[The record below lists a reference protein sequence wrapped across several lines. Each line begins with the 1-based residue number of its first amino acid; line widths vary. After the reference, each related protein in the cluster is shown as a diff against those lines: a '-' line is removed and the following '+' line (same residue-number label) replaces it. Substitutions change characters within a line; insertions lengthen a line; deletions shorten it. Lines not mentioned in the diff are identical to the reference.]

1 MHTVSTIERVS
12 EILTGLFRQSRT
24 NSRVMPRILILT
36 ASMGEGHNT
45 AARNI
50 RDALVQES
58 GETAEVLVA
67 DPYTRTNP
75 VINKLMQ
82 KGYTTAINRY
92 PRAWKV
98 VFELLSKRGVV
109 EGMGPMLAELTAA
122 VKGLIDEFRPD
133 IIASTYPVFS
143 FLIAKIRKRH
153 SSVTVPF
160 YTVITDSTMINS
172 AWYRCPC
179 DGSIVADE
187 QTARVLRGD
196 GVPSEKIHVL
206 GFPVDLA
213 FESLEPAAPPS
224 KEGWKAIFFPSGVS
238 EFAAKVLTHLA
249 EIPRLHV
256 TVVTGRRH
264 QVLQKLQDA
273 RLPRHG
279 SLLGWTDQMPAM
291 MTSHHIFIGKA
302 GGATVQEAIAAQIPF
317 LVSHVVPGQE
327 EGNIALIE
335 QTGIG
340 ALAVGNPQ
348 RIRDMI
354 LGAMANDAILWK
366 AWRAN
371 LAALEKPP
379 ASRAIARFLLARAG
393 AHPA

>member
-1 MHTVSTIERVS
+1 MS
-12 EILTGLFRQSRT
+12 EILAGLFRQSRT

-50 RDALVQES
+50 RDALLEES
-58 GETAEVLVA
+58 GATAEVLVA

-82 KGYTTAINRY
+82 RGYTTAINRY

-122 VKGLIDEFRPD
+122 VKALMDEFRPD

-143 FLIAKIRKRH
+143 FLIAKIRRRH

-187 QTARVLRGD
+187 QTARVLRSD
-196 GVPSEKIHVL
+196 GVPSQKIHVL
-206 GFPVDLA
+206 GFPVGLA
-213 FESLEPAAPPS
+213 FESLQPAAPPS
-224 KEGWKAIFFPSGVS
+224 KEEWKAIFFPSGVS

-256 TVVTGRRH
+256 TVVTGRRQ

-371 LAALEKPP
+371 LAALKKPP
-379 ASRAIARFLLARAG
+379 ASRAIARFLLGRAG

>member
-1 MHTVSTIERVS
+1 
-12 EILTGLFRQSRT
+12 
-24 NSRVMPRILILT
+24 MPRILILT

-50 RDALVQES
+50 RDALLAERR
-58 GETAEVLVA
+58 GDAEVLVA

-82 KGYTTAINRY
+82 QGYATAINRY

-109 EGMGPMLAELTAA
+109 EGMGPMLTELTAA
-122 VKGLIDEFRPD
+122 VKALIDEFHPD

-153 SSVTVPF
+153 APLTIPF

-187 QTARVLRGD
+187 QTARVLLND
-196 GVPSEKIHVL
+196 GVPPEKVHVL
-206 GFPVDLA
+206 GFPVGQA
-213 FESLEPAAPPS
+213 FESLHPAPPPS
-224 KEGWKAIFFPSGVS
+224 KDRWKAIFFASGVS
-238 EFAAKVLTHLA
+238 EFAAEVLSHIA
-249 EIPRLHV
+249 EIPHLEV
-256 TVVTGRRH
+256 TVITGRR
-264 QVLQKLQDA
+264 QKVFQTLRDA
-273 RLPRHG
+273 GLPKHG
-279 SLLGWTDQMPAM
+279 SLIGWTDEIPAL

-302 GGATVQEAIAAQIPF
+302 GGATVQEAITAQIPF

-340 ALAVGNPQ
+340 ALAVGNPR
-348 RIRDMI
+348 RIHDMI
-354 LGAMANDAILWK
+354 LGAMANDAALWK

-371 LAALEKPP
+371 LAALAKPP
-379 ASRAIARFLLARAG
+379 ASRVIARFLLQHAG
-393 AHPA
+393 ARPV